1 MDNKTE
7 SGVEGP
13 QVNVGLASVD
23 NKAESGVE
31 GPQVNVGLASVD
43 NKAESGVEDP
53 QVNVGLASVDDKAE
67 SGVED
72 PQVNAKAAGVDDKS
86 ESKEDEEEWQDILG
100 NGLLKKKVLKK
111 GRGRD
116 TRPDRGQIVTLRTAG
131 RMEDGTPVDWNHGI
145 EFIQGDMEVIP
156 ALDLVVALMELEEV
170 CEVVTDSKYAYGQYG
185 KQDSNP
191 PIPPDANLTYEL
203 ELLAVRDGP
212 NINTMKDNER
222 IELANK
228 KRELGNDLYTRKDY
242 SGAINCYQQALKFL
256 GVSDSE
262 DVQEAKIKCWNNLAA
277 AQLKIKAYQAAQ
289 NSCMEVL
296 QIDSNN
302 VKALFRKGKVLAAQ
316 GELEEALKHTK
327 KANQLESGN
336 KTIRS
341 ELMQMRRLRAA
352 QQQKERNLYQ
362 KMVRGLGKEEKTTSN
377 GGSLLSWPFLF
388 GATAIAL
395 GGILAAL
402 YMTKH

>member
-1 MDNKTE
+1 MD
-7 SGVEGP
+7 
-13 QVNVGLASVD
+13 D
-23 NKAESGVE
+23 KAESGVE

-43 NKAESGVEDP
+43 DKAESGVEGP

-336 KTIRS
+336 KTIHS